1 MKYAGFWRR
10 SLAYMFD
17 ILPVTLVMAVLFYF
31 YFGFDEIVQARL
43 QDKGDIEARK
53 SFLQMRNWIR
63 DLSFLI
69 WLGYCFVMEASP
81 MQGTIGKYL
90 LGIKVVDQ
98 HGERLSYS
106 RSFLRASTKLA
117 SYAALSLGFL
127 WVAFTKQKQG
137 WHDKAAQTF
146 VICKKGSVYEN
157 EPFSA
162 E

>member
-1 MKYAGFWRR
+1 MNHAGFWKRTI
-10 SLAYMFD
+10 AYLID
-17 ILPVTLVMAVLFYF
+17 ILPIVIVVAAVFYTW
-31 YFGFDEIVQARL
+31 FGFDEIIQARWR
-43 QDKGDIEARK
+43 DKGDIEARRE
-53 SFLQMRNWIR
+53 FLQMRNWIR

-81 MQGTIGKYL
+81 MQGTIGKYM

-106 RSFLRASTKLA
+106 RSFLRTSSKLA

-127 WVAFTKQKQG
+127 WIVFTKQKQG

-146 VICKKGSVYEN
+146 VLRT
-157 EPFSA
+157 
-162 E
+162 